1 MTLPVFA
8 GGYYQL
14 VTCGPP
20 FVKTSERFVNH
31 AFSKVGTSETAKEI
45 QGALLR
51 VLVPIG
57 LALVIGGLLLLALG
71 KDPFAYYFYVLR
83 RGLLTWGGLQE
94 TLTRMAP
101 LLLIASG
108 LIVAFRAG
116 IWNLGG
122 DGQFLLAAVITAAL
136 GPALIAIM
144 GRAPTL
150 ILCMIVSMGVAAIWS
165 LVPAILKARY
175 GVNEIVTSLMMSFL
189 GTSFANVLVKLF
201 FRDPGTTVPQT
212 RDLAVEDRLPRLFD
226 TTIHGGF
233 PIAIV
238 VVILVH
244 LLMTRTSFGLKLQV
258 VGANPAAAI
267 HAGLDVGRLTIATF
281 ALSAGLIGLAGSVE
295 ILGVWGTLRADWNP
309 AFSLLVVPIV
319 FLARFNGYAVIGFT
333 LFFSA
338 LMIGGESA
346 ARRVGVPQ
354 HFVLVL
360 VALLLIFLALVE
372 YLDYRRRRRL
382 VA

>member
-1 MTLPVFA
+1 MSAQAELEALPVKPP
-8 GGYYQL
+8 GGERL
-14 VTCGPP
+14 
-20 FVKTSERFVNH
+20 SELL
-31 AFSKVGTSETAKEI
+31 
-45 QGALLR
+45 GAVVR
-51 VLVPIG
+51 VLIPVV
-57 LALVIGGLLLLALG
+57 LALVVGGLILLVLG
-71 KDPFAYYFYVLR
+71 KNPLTYYGYVLE
-83 RGLLTWGGLQE
+83 RGLLRWGGLQE
-94 TLTRMAP
+94 TLTRMSP
-101 LLLIASG
+101 LLLIAAG

-136 GPALIAIM
+136 GPALITVLPRCA
-144 GRAPTL
+144 TL
-150 ILCMIVSMGVAAIWS
+150 VICMIASMAVGAIWS

-175 GVNEIVTSLMMSFL
+175 GVNEIITSLMMSFL

-201 FRDPGTTVPQT
+201 FWDPGTTVPQT
-212 RDLAVEDRLPRLFD
+212 RDLPVDDRLPRIFD
-226 TTIHGGF
+226 TTIHSGLI
-233 PIAIV
+233 IAVV

-244 LLMTRTSFGLKLQV
+244 LMMTRTSFGLKLQV
-258 VGANPAAAI
+258 VGANPAAAV
-267 HAGLDVGRLTIATF
+267 HAGLNVAWLTVATF

-295 ILGVWGTLRADWNP
+295 ILGVWGTVRADWNP
-309 AFSLLVVPIV
+309 AYGLLVVPIV

-372 YLDYRRRRRL
+372 YLDFLRRKRRT
-382 VA
+382 A